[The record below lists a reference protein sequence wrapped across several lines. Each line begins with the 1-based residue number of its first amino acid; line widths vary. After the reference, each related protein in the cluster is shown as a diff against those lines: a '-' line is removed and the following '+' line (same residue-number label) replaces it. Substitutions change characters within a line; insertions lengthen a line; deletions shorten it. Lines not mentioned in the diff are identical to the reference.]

1 MLNQV
6 KGSLDRNLIDN
17 NMFIPNLE
25 QYNLN
30 QILR

>member
-17 NMFIPNLE
+17 NIIIPNLE